1 MRLPLHHAQGFGGA
15 PLGNMF
21 RAIPEDE
28 AIAAV
33 RDAWDAG
40 IRYYD
45 TAPFYGAGLS
55 EIRMGL
61 ALKDKPRDQYVLSTK
76 VGRLILDEIET
87 GPRDQ
92 GEKGGLFAAGLPNKW
107 VYDYSADGALRSIED
122 SLRRMGTD
130 RIDLVWIHDIAE
142 DFHGERWREMLD
154 QALDGA
160 GRALTRLR
168 EEGVIGGWGLGVN
181 KVEPCEVA
189 LDRADPDGFLLA
201 GRYTLLDHRRALAG
215 LMPKAEVR
223 GAGIVVGGPYNSG
236 ILAGGEHYEYQ
247 KATPEI
253 QARVDGLKAVAA
265 EFGIDLR
272 AAALQFPLAHPAVAA
287 IIPGASRP
295 GRSAE
300 NLALA
305 AAPIP
310 AGFWQALRDRGLIA
324 PEAPTPRG

>member
-1 MRLPLHHAQGFGGA
+1 M
-15 PLGNMF
+15 
-21 RAIPEDE
+21 
-28 AIAAV
+28 
-33 RDAWDAG
+33 
-40 IRYYD
+40 
-45 TAPFYGAGLS
+45 
-55 EIRMGL
+55 
-61 ALKDKPRDQYVLSTK
+61 
-76 VGRLILDEIET
+76 
-87 GPRDQ
+87 
-92 GEKGGLFAAGLPNKW
+92 
-107 VYDYSADGALRSIED
+107 
-122 SLRRMGTD
+122 
-130 RIDLVWIHDIAE
+130 
-142 DFHGERWREMLD
+142 
-154 QALDGA
+154 
-160 GRALTRLR
+160 
-168 EEGVIGGWGLGVN
+168 IGGWGLGVN

-201 GRYTLLDHRRALAG
+201 GRYTLLDHRQALAG
-215 LMPKAEVR
+215 LMPKAEAR

-247 KATPEI
+247 TATPEI

-265 EFGIDLR
+265 EFGVDLR

-310 AGFWQALRDRGLIA
+310 AGFWQALRDRDLIA